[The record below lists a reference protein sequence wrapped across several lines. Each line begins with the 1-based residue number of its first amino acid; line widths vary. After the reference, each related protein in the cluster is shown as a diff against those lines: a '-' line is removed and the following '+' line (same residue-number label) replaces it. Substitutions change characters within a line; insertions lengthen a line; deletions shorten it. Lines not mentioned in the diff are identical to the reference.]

1 MTPFHA
7 FLIRQRQWCEHQSD
21 YQLCYERATAVR
33 QVYGRDTVLCA
44 EHAKRIDAVR
54 KSDKKQETQ
63 IK

>member
-21 YQLCYERATAVR
+21 YQLCYERATTVR
-33 QVYGRDTVLCA
+33 QVYGRDTVFCS